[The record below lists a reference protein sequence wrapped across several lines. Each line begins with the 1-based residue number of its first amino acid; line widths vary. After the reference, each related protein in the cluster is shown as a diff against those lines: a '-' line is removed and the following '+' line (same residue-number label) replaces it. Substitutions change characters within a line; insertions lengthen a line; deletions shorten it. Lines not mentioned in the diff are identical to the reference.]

1 MPDSLNFQVKLASK
15 TPKTKREIL
24 SKVTKLFDAL
34 GYLAPV
40 FISFKCFIQNLWKIK
55 LGWDQTLPPQS

>member
-34 GYLAPV
+34 GHCE
-40 FISFKCFIQNLWKIK
+40 ISSIGCESSQY
-55 LGWDQTLPPQS
+55 GYG